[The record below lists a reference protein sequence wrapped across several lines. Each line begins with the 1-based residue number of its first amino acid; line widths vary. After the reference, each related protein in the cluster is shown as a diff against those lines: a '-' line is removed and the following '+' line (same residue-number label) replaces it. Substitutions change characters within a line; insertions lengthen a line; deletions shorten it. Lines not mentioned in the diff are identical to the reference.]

1 MSITRSST
9 RRLAAAALSA
19 ACVVALTAPAQAS
32 PKSGDASVHRFS
44 DLSTIDGAASSLSR
58 QASGVTATVRTREL
72 AAGHAVTLW
81 WVVFNDP
88 SQCNDTSESL
98 GSQCGPGDLPPF
110 GGDDSAVTS
119 LLYAAGHIVGETG
132 GATFAARLRIGDDTD
147 AMWGPGLIDPAGA
160 EIHLVVRDHGEKRP
174 GETDDAIRTFGA
186 CNPEC
191 VDTQFAIHVAS

>member
-1 MSITRSST
+1 MSITRPSA
-9 RRLAAAALSA
+9 RRLAAAVLSVGF
-19 ACVVALTAPAQAS
+19 VVALTAPAQAS
-32 PKSGDASVHRFS
+32 PRSGEASVHRFS
-44 DLSTIDGAASSLSR
+44 DLSTIDGAASSLWR

-88 SQCNDTSESL
+88 SECNDSSESL

-110 GGDDSAVTS
+110 GSDDSAVTS
-119 LLYAAGHIVGETG
+119 LLYAAGHVVGEAG
-132 GATFAARLRIGDDTD
+132 GATFAARLRVGDDTD

-174 GETDDAIRTFGA
+174 GDTDDAIRSFGA

-191 VDTQFAIHVAS
+191 NDIQFTMHVAS